1 MAATQSV
8 EVAGRRVAFRIDGHP
23 GQPWLVLAHSLAASH
38 RMWDPQV
45 AALARSHRVLRYDLA
60 GHGDSESPEG
70 EGSLESLAATALGL
84 MDVLGIDR
92 AGFLGLSIG
101 GAVGVA
107 AALAAPARIT
117 RLVACCCRVD
127 APPPYVEAWKQR
139 AAAVREGGLAAV
151 VEPTL
156 ERWFSPGFRAAPASA
171 EVLGAAR
178 GMILGT
184 SVAGYVHGAGALQR
198 GALANRLATLP
209 MPVLYVAGAG
219 DTAVPPAVMA
229 ALQAATPGS
238 RLETIDGAHLCNL
251 ERPDLFTPL
260 VAEWFGLPHA

>member
-1 MAATQSV
+1 MAVTQSV
-8 EVAGRRVAFRIDGHP
+8 PVAGRRVAFRIDGEP
-23 GQPWLVLAHSLAASH
+23 GKPWLVLAHSLAASH
-38 RMWDPQV
+38 RMWDTQV
-45 AALARSHRVLRYDLA
+45 EVLARHHRVLRYDLA
-60 GHGDSESPEG
+60 GHGNSDPAEG

-84 MDVLGIDR
+84 MDALGVER

-101 GAVGVA
+101 GAIGVA
-107 AALAAPARIT
+107 AALAAPSRIT
-117 RLVACCCRVD
+117 RLAACCCRVD
-127 APPPYVEAWKQR
+127 APPPYVEAWTQR

-156 ERWFSPGFRAAPASA
+156 ERWFSPAFRASSASA
-171 EVLGAAR
+171 AVLEAAR
-178 GMILGT
+178 GMILAT

-198 GALANRLATLP
+198 GALADRIPTLA

-219 DTAVPPAVMA
+219 DTAVPSAVMA

-238 RLETIDGAHLCNL
+238 RLETLDGAHLCNL

-260 VAEWFGLPHA
+260 VAEWFAPPHA